1 MWVSIVCVIE
11 NIKQHKL
18 VCLPVCQNLI
28 LLNVATDFHI
38 FEYSDKCHE
47 FKHTDVRKNQRS
59 GLKYANSIFR
69 IRPALKKKK
78 FQAGRSRARDFVND
92 HYDSRQTLPAL
103 ANYRYSDEVLERE
116 AEENPK
122 NNLVW

>member
-1 MWVSIVCVIE
+1 MQTQSLGSAP
-11 NIKQHKL
+11 H
-18 VCLPVCQNLI
+18 
-28 LLNVATDFHI
+28 
-38 FEYSDKCHE
+38 
-47 FKHTDVRKNQRS
+47 
-59 GLKYANSIFR
+59 
-69 IRPALKKKK
+69 LKKKK